1 MVYISNG
8 LPGKGEGRSIVYLSI
23 GLPGEGEGRSM
34 VYISNNNTGEIK
46 YLGVT
51 ISKDLRWDS
60 HIMNMVNKTN
70 KTLDFL
76 RWTLKIRSIHTKDK
90 AYKAFVR
97 PVLEYACSV
106 WDPYTTKNISKIEA
120 VQRRA
125 AGGGGQPPST
135 DLQCG

>member
-51 ISKDLRWDS
+51 ISKDL
-60 HIMNMVNKTN
+60 H
-70 KTLDFL
+70 
-76 RWTLKIRSIHTKDK
+76 
-90 AYKAFVR
+90 
-97 PVLEYACSV
+97 
-106 WDPYTTKNISKIEA
+106 
-120 VQRRA
+120 
-125 AGGGGQPPST
+125 
-135 DLQCG
+135 